1 MGMNQDLALEGNEF
15 SNTATFFFV
24 AYLIAELP
32 TGEITICN
40 DWKNAKLIIS
50 LFALL
55 SFYVD

>member
-32 TGEITICN
+32 TGEKTICN
-40 DWKNAKLIIS
+40 DRKNAKLIVF
-50 LFALL
+50 LFAVQLL
-55 SFYVD
+55 S